1 MKNLLIFL
9 MFVVFVSCNKENT
22 NKTEHSEEKI
32 NGAETSDKSNE
43 IQNRVTPDSVKA
55 ILGYYVGEF
64 IAEEYSEESP
74 YTYSN
79 KITISI
85 DSISNDS
92 LYGHSIVAGN
102 NRPFNGRVE
111 YKNNSYSAKVS
122 EPGDDK
128 YDGQF
133 SFSIYPDS
141 LKINGIWNSF
151 DKKIMVTKRTYSLGK
166 RDFVYNKENNI
177 PENKNWNSLY
187 EQNPKYPDK
196 IESISN
202 VISDLNA
209 SNTLLMKSDIENL
222 YKGDLE
228 VIRNS
233 IYARHGYSFQ
243 NRKMRYFFDNEID
256 WYMPVTTDIRNEL
269 TETEKKNID
278 LLKRY
283 EDHAE
288 SYYDSYGR

>member
-9 MFVVFVSCNKENT
+9 MFVVFVSCNKENS
-22 NKTEHSEEKI
+22 NKTEQAEEKK
-32 NGAETSDKSNE
+32 NGAETSDKSKE
-43 IQNRVTPDSVKA
+43 IENRVTPDSVKA

-64 IAEEYSEESP
+64 IAEEFNEESP

-85 DSISNDS
+85 DLISNDS
-92 LYGHSIVAGN
+92 LYGHSVVAGN
-102 NRPFNGRVE
+102 NRPFKGSVE
-111 YKNNSYSAKVS
+111 YKNNSYAAKVS

-141 LKINGIWNSF
+141 LKVNGKWNSY
-151 DKKIMVTKRTYSLGK
+151 DKNIMVTKRAYSLGK
-166 RDFVYNKENNI
+166 RDFVYNKENKI
-177 PENKNWNSLY
+177 PDEKDWNTLY
-187 EQNPKYPDK
+187 EQNPRFPDK
-196 IESISN
+196 IELISTE
-202 VISDLNA
+202 ISKINA
-209 SNTLLMKSDIENL
+209 SNTLLTKSDVENL

-228 VIRNS
+228 IIRNS

>member
-151 DKKIMVTKRTYSLGK
+151 DKKIMVTKRIYSLGK

-209 SNTLLMKSDIENL
+209 SNTLLTKSDIENL

-243 NRKMRYFFDNEID
+243 NRKMRYFFDNEIE
-256 WYMPVTTDIRNEL
+256 WYMPVTTDIRNNL
-269 TETEKKNID
+269 TEIEKKNIE
-278 LLKRY
+278 LLKRF

-288 SYYDSYGR
+288 NYYDSYGR

>member
-1 MKNLLIFL
+1 MKNILFLIVTIIFI
-9 MFVVFVSCNKENT
+9 SCGKKDNPNLQ
-22 NKTEHSEEKI
+22 
-32 NGAETSDKSNE
+32 SNE
-43 IQNRVTPDSVKA
+43 QKIDSSSTTEVKSKSPTDSVNK

-64 IAEEYSEESP
+64 IAEEFNEESP

-85 DSISNDS
+85 DLISNDS
-92 LYGHSIVAGN
+92 LYGHSVVAGN
-102 NRPFNGRVE
+102 NRPFRGSVE
-111 YKNNSYSAKVS
+111 YKNNSYAAKVS

-133 SFSIYPDS
+133 SFTVYPDS
-141 LKINGIWNSF
+141 LRINGKWNSY

-166 RDFVYNKENNI
+166 RDFVYNKENKI
-177 PENKNWNSLY
+177 PDEKNWNTLY
-187 EQNPKYPDK
+187 EQNPRFPDK
-196 IESISN
+196 IEQISGE
-202 VISDLNA
+202 ISKINA
-209 SNTLLMKSDIENL
+209 SNTLLTKSDVENL

-228 VIRNS
+228 IIRNS

-256 WYMPVTTDIRNEL
+256 WYMPVTTDVRNEL

>member
-1 MKNLLIFL
+1 MKNFLIFL
-9 MFVVFVSCNKENT
+9 MFVVFVSCNKEVS
-22 NKTEHSEEKI
+22 NKTEQAEEKKD
-32 NGAETSDKSNE
+32 GAETSDKIIE
-43 IQNRVTPDSVKA
+43 LRNRMTPDSLKV

-64 IAEEYSEESP
+64 IAKEYNEESP

-79 KITISI
+79 KITISV
-85 DSISNDS
+85 DSISVGK
-92 LYGHSIVAGN
+92 LFGHSIVAGN
-102 NRPFNGRVE
+102 NRPFNGSIE
-111 YKNNSYSAKVS
+111 YKNNSYSARVS

-128 YDGQF
+128 YDGEF
-133 SFSIYPDS
+133 SFTIYPDS
-141 LKINGIWNSF
+141 LKINGIWNSY
-151 DKKIMVTKRTYSLGK
+151 KKDILVTKREYSLGK
-166 RDFVYNKENNI
+166 RDFVYNKENKI
-177 PENKNWNSLY
+177 PEEKDWNTLY
-187 EQNPKYPDK
+187 EQNPRFPDK
-196 IESISN
+196 IELISAE
-202 VISDLNA
+202 ISKINA
-209 SNTLLMKSDIENL
+209 SNTLLSKSDVENL

-228 VIRNS
+228 IIRNS